1 MYKPILFSICIS
13 LIISIWTFS
22 MIYIPILFIR
32 KHIPLKKVI
41 HINYSDFFYFWLY
54 SFILCYISSSFFN
67 HGAFNKLPYY
77 KMISKYF
84 SIDGKDIPIDTAKNY
99 FSDKQ
104 NDVGVKGTL
113 VPPENKL
120 FKIVSDTSKKV
131 IKKSNK
137 DL

>member
-1 MYKPILFSICIS
+1 
-13 LIISIWTFS
+13 
-22 MIYIPILFIR
+22 
-32 KHIPLKKVI
+32 
-41 HINYSDFFYFWLY
+41 
-54 SFILCYISSSFFN
+54 
-67 HGAFNKLPYY
+67 
-77 KMISKYF
+77 MISKYF